1 MKKSTVSDAEALTR
15 AERQR
20 LHQLEEE
27 VQRLRRTNEVLLDRV
42 EHRINVEGGAFAAFQ
57 VASNL
62 EKTVADRTTEL
73 RRLNERLEHEL
84 YLRRSF
90 EAALLRA
97 KTQAE
102 EATASRTRFLAAAS
116 HDLRQPLNAAI
127 LYLASINR
135 ERLEKADADSLRGIG
150 LALENL
156 NSLLSALLDISRLDS
171 GGLQPEPGDFQLH
184 TLLQRLAREYEPV
197 AGAKGLELRVQIT
210 TAVVHSDIMLLE
222 TVLRNLLSNAIKYT
236 REGRVLMGV
245 RRRGDRV
252 RVEVRDTG
260 MGIAEEHIQR
270 IFDEFWRAPDAPSA
284 DKGSTGLGL
293 SIVERICR
301 LLGTNIEVQSVPG
314 KGSAFALAL
323 PCGDSGRVAGSAQ
336 PLLAAGSAGFNRCL
350 VVAVDDNVQVLRS
363 MERMLL
369 SWDCNVTAA
378 TSVEEALTTI
388 IDRDLEPRLLLT
400 DYHLAFGANGIDAI
414 DAINAELASP
424 APAIMISSDY
434 SAQLREQLDQLGIP
448 LLTKPVDPARLRAVM
463 QHLVGNKALSG
474 GS

>member
-1 MKKSTVSDAEALTR
+1 MKDLPRPDSERLTGG
-15 AERQR
+15 ERQR
-20 LHQLEEE
+20 LRQLEEE

-84 YLRRSF
+84 ALRRSF

-127 LYLASINR
+127 LYLASIDR
-135 ERLEKADADSLRGIG
+135 DSLAKADADSLRGIG

-156 NSLLSALLDISRLDS
+156 DSLLSALLDISRLDS
-171 GGLQPEPGDFQLH
+171 GGLQPEPSDFRLEA
-184 TLLQRLAREYEPV
+184 LLQRLAREYGPV
-197 AGAKGLELRVQIT
+197 AGARGLELRVKAT
-210 TAVVHSDIMLLE
+210 RAVVHSDIMLLE

-236 REGRVLMGV
+236 REGRVLLGV
-245 RRRGDRV
+245 RRRGNRV
-252 RVEVRDTG
+252 RIEVRDTG
-260 MGIAEEHIQR
+260 IGIAREHLER

-301 LLGTNIEVQSVPG
+301 LLGTEIEVQSVPG
-314 KGSAFALAL
+314 KGSVFALAL
-323 PCGDSGRVAGSAQ
+323 ARGDSGRVTDSAQ
-336 PLLAAGSAGFNRCL
+336 PLLVPGSAGFNQCL
-350 VVAVDDNVQVLRS
+350 VVAVDDNIQVLRS

-369 SWDCNVTAA
+369 NWDCRVVAA
-378 TSVEEALTTI
+378 TGVEEALTTI
-388 IDRDLEPRLLLT
+388 IDQDLEPALLLT
-400 DYHLAFGANGIDAI
+400 DYHLAYGARGTDAI
-414 DAINAELASP
+414 EAINAELTRP

-434 SAQLREQLDQLGIP
+434 SAQLREQLDRLGIP

-463 QHLVGNKALSG
+463 QHLLGNKATPG